1 MPRFETTRWSV
12 VARARGTTAD
22 ARTALESLC
31 RAYRP
36 PVLAYI
42 RARGYP
48 IEAAEDLAQNFFERF
63 LEDAYHAIADPARGR
78 FRAFLLTALKRFLIN
93 SEAEARTLKRGG
105 AARFDAL
112 LDNSQ
117 AAAGANMVDDST
129 PEREFERGWIIAL
142 VDSALNRLRGE
153 AESAGKGAVFEQLKE
168 FLSEAPDDAD
178 YERAAAAL
186 GMRRNTVAVA
196 VHRLRHRLRELV
208 RDELMQT
215 TTGGEELAA
224 ELQEL
229 RAGLPVLN
237 DPRPA

>member
-1 MPRFETTRWSV
+1 MTRFDTTRWSV
-12 VARARGTTAD
+12 VARARGTSPD

-48 IEAAEDLAQNFFERF
+48 AETAEDLAQNFFERF

-93 SEAEARTLKRGG
+93 SDTEARTLKRGG
-105 AARFDAL
+105 AVRFDAL
-112 LDNSQ
+112 LDNSH
-117 AAAGANMVDDST
+117 AAATNMADDST
-129 PEREFERGWIIAL
+129 PEREFERGWVVAL
-142 VDSALNRLRGE
+142 VDSALNRLREE
-153 AESAGKGAVFEQLKE
+153 ARGAGKIALFDQLQE
-168 FLSEAPDDAD
+168 FLTETPDNAD

-186 GMRRNTVAVA
+186 NMRRNTVAVA

-224 ELQEL
+224 ELHEL
-229 RAGLPVLN
+229 RASLPVLN
-237 DPRPA
+237 DPPRSG